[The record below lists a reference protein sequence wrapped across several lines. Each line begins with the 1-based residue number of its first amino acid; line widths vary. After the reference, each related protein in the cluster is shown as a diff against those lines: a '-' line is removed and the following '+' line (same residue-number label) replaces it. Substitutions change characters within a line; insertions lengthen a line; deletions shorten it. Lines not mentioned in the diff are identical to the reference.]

1 MIPPPCTLDQHHPS
15 QFFAKSSGKAEC
27 SITCKTERQSRLL
40 SLSRWLALFVCLLAF
55 SPAGAKPV
63 GKYKNFKV
71 SSYIRAQDLARME
84 DDKFLKATWETV
96 SSQVDLDKIY
106 LETHRDAYTVPEKI
120 LLKVKKFFL
129 SKGLEVGGGI
139 TYTRSEPTDFE
150 TYSYAR
156 DEERQQV
163 KEIAE
168 YTAKHFD
175 DFILDDFFFID
186 LKNDDEIAAKERSG
200 KSWTE
205 YRLRLMADAGREL
218 VVEPAKRV
226 NPKVK
231 VIIKYP
237 NWYDHFHGLGFN
249 LEEEP
254 IYFDGLWTGTET
266 RDPGSAQ
273 HLQNYLSY
281 NVVRYFDNIAHGK
294 NGGGWV
300 DAGGIHMSMD
310 RYAEQLHLTMLS
322 KTPEIILWNY
332 MQLNDVKI
340 SPQMR
345 APWQDAGG
353 NSFRY
358 DEMVAP
364 FKQGNNTVTPTT
376 MARFASVTL
385 RQTDELIGKLG
396 NPIGLASYKPYH
408 SSGEDFLQNYLGM
421 IGLPMDMYPKWKEGQ
436 QQILLTQ
443 QAAKD
448 PQIVGKIKKQLKQG
462 GDVIITTGLLKAI
475 KEQLGDVCELYCGDL
490 KAIVNDFGWAGKSER
505 EFIIPQVKYFTND
518 AWEVVSAGRPLN
530 GGVSG
535 YPILLRDT
543 YSKGTLFVLTIPD
556 DFGNLYDYPAGVLN
570 VIRRSMSKD
579 VGAYIEGPSKVALF
593 PYDNKT
599 LVVENFNDE
608 AVTLRVVIN
617 AKVTALRNLLTGEQL
632 KPAEQPKM
640 PAMFGRNR
648 FFGYAENATVF
659 DLKLAAHSYVG
670 LGYGN

>member
-1 MIPPPCTLDQHHPS
+1 M
-15 QFFAKSSGKAEC
+15 K
-27 SITCKTERQSRLL
+27 RSRLF
-40 SLSRWLALFVCLLAF
+40 RIILLVTAV
-55 SPAGAKPV
+55 SAVLPAMCK
-63 GKYKNFKV
+63 GKYQNFKV
-71 SSYIRAQDLARME
+71 SSYIRAQDVARMA
-84 DDKFLKATWETV
+84 DDKFLNQTWETV

-106 LETHRDAYTVPEKI
+106 LETHRDAFTVDEKTMT
-120 LLKVKKFFL
+120 KVKKFFL

-156 DEERQQV
+156 PVERQQV
-163 KEIAE
+163 REVAE
-168 YTAKHFD
+168 YTAKLFD

-218 VVEPAKRV
+218 VMEPAKKV

-254 IYFDGLWTGTET
+254 LYFDGLWTGTET
-266 RDPGSAQ
+266 RDPASAQ

-281 NVVRYFDNIAHGK
+281 NIVRYFDNIAPGK

-300 DAGGIHMSMD
+300 DAGGINMSMD

-340 SPQMR
+340 QPEQMR
-345 APWQDAGG
+345 AKWQDAGG

-364 FKQGNNTVTPTT
+364 FKKGGKTITPTT

-385 RQTDELIGKLG
+385 QQTDILVGKLG
-396 NPIGLASYKPYH
+396 KPIGLASYKPYH

-421 IGLPMDMYPKWKEGQ
+421 IGLPMDMYPQ
-436 QQILLTQ
+436 FLTDRQQILLTE

-448 PQIVGKIKKQLKQG
+448 PQIVEKIKAQLKKG

-475 KEQLGDVCELYCGDL
+475 REKIADVCELYCGDL
-490 KAIVNDFGWAGKSER
+490 KAIVNDFGYLGKSER

-518 AWEVVSAGRPLN
+518 AWEVVSAGRPLT

-543 YSKGTLFVLTIPD
+543 YSKGMLFVLTIPD
-556 DFGNLYDYPAGVLN
+556 DFGNLYDYPAAALN
-570 VIRRSMSKD
+570 VIRRAMSKD
-579 VGAYIEGPSKVALF
+579 VGAYIEGPAKVALF

-608 AVTLRVVIN
+608 AVSVNVVVN
-617 AKVTALRNLLTGEQL
+617 EKVGNLQNLLTGESY
-632 KPAEQPKM
+632 QPKEQQ
-640 PAMFGRNR
+640 PATMRWRNR
-648 FFGYAENATVF
+648 FFGYPDGATVF
-659 DLKLAAHSYVG
+659 EIQLPAHSYIG
-670 LGYGN
+670 LGY

>member
-1 MIPPPCTLDQHHPS
+1 MKNLRLILLVTVAFLIITAQ
-15 QFFAKSSGKAEC
+15 AGK
-27 SITCKTERQSRLL
+27 
-40 SLSRWLALFVCLLAF
+40 F
-55 SPAGAKPV
+55 
-63 GKYKNFKV
+63 KNFKV
-71 SSYIRAQDLARME
+71 STYIRAQDVARME
-84 DDKFLKATWETV
+84 DDKFLKSTWETV

-106 LETHRDAYTVPEKI
+106 IETHRDAFTVPEKT
-120 LLKVKKFFL
+120 LKKVKKFFQ

-156 DEERQQV
+156 SIERQQV
-163 KEIAE
+163 REVAE
-168 YTAKHFD
+168 FTAKHFD

-186 LKNDDEIAAKERSG
+186 LKNDEEIAAKG
-200 KSWTE
+200 NKSWTD

-254 IYFDGLWTGTET
+254 LYFDGLWTGTET
-266 RDPGSAQ
+266 RDPASAQ

-281 NVVRYFDNIAHGK
+281 NIVRYFDNIAPGK

-300 DAGGIHMSMD
+300 DAGGINMSMD

-340 SPQMR
+340 TPQMR
-345 APWQDAGG
+345 APWQDAGD

-364 FKQGNNTVTPTT
+364 FTKDGKTVTPST
-376 MARFASVTL
+376 MASFANVTL
-385 RQTDELIGKLG
+385 HQTDRLVGQLG
-396 NPIGLASYKPYH
+396 HPVGLVSYKPYH

-421 IGLPMDMYPKWKEGQ
+421 IGLPMDMHPQWKDDR
-436 QQILLTQ
+436 QQILLTE
-443 QAAKD
+443 QAANDKG
-448 PQIVGKIKKQLKQG
+448 IVEKIKGQLRKG

-475 KEQLGDVCELYCGDL
+475 KEQLADVCELYCGDL
-490 KAIVNDFGWAGKSER
+490 KAIVNDFGFAGKSKR

-543 YSKGTLFVLTIPD
+543 YSKGMLFVLTIPD
-556 DFGNLYDYPAGVLN
+556 DFGNLYDYPEGALN
-570 VIRRSMSKD
+570 IIRRAMSKD
-579 VGAYIEGPSKVALF
+579 AGAYIEGPSKVALF

-599 LVVENFNDE
+599 LVVENFNDQ
-608 AVTLRVVIN
+608 AVSLRVIVN
-617 AKVTALRNLLTGEQL
+617 SKVNSLRNLLTGEQL
-632 KPAEQPKM
+632 KPTTLTAPQGI
-640 PAMFGRNR
+640 FRRNR
-648 FFGYAENATVF
+648 FYGYAEGVTVF
-659 DLKLAAHSYVG
+659 DIQLAAHSYVG
-670 LGYGN
+670 LGY

>member
-1 MIPPPCTLDQHHPS
+1 MI
-15 QFFAKSSGKAEC
+15 K
-27 SITCKTERQSRLL
+27 RLL
-40 SLSRWLALFVCLLAF
+40 ICAVVAATTALTVQA
-55 SPAGAKPV
+55 
-63 GKYKNFKV
+63 GKYQNFKV
-71 SSYIRAQDLARME
+71 SSYIRAQDVARMT
-84 DDKFLKATWETV
+84 DDKFLNDTWQTV

-106 LETHRDAYTVPEKI
+106 LETHRDAFTVDEKTM
-120 LLKVKKFFL
+120 LKVKKFFL

-156 DEERQQV
+156 ENERQLV
-163 KEIAE
+163 KEVAE
-168 YTAKHFD
+168 YTAKLFD

-186 LKNDDEIAAKERSG
+186 LKNDDEIAAKEKSG
-200 KSWTE
+200 KSWTD

-218 VVEPAKRV
+218 VVNPAKKV

-237 NWYDHFHGLGFN
+237 NWYDHFQGLGFN

-254 IYFDGLWTGTET
+254 LYFDGLWTGTET

-281 NVVRYFDNIAHGK
+281 NIVRYFDNIAPGK

-332 MQLNDVKI
+332 MQLYEVKI
-340 SPQMR
+340 MPQMR
-345 APWQDAGG
+345 AKWQEPGV
-353 NSFRY
+353 SFNY
-358 DEMVAP
+358 DEMTAP
-364 FKQGNNTVTPTT
+364 FTKGGKTVTPST
-376 MARFASVTL
+376 MARFADVTL
-385 RQTDELIGKLG
+385 HQTDKLISQLG
-396 NPIGLASYKPYH
+396 RPIGLASYKPYH
-408 SSGEDFLQNYLGM
+408 STGEEFLQNYLGM
-421 IGLPMDMYPKWKEGQ
+421 IGLPMDMYPQWQER

-448 PQIVGKIKKQLKQG
+448 PQIVARIKTQLKKG

-475 KEQLGDVCELYCGDL
+475 KDQLADVCELECGDL
-490 KAIVNDFGWAGKSER
+490 KAIVNDFGWFGKSGR

-543 YSKGTLFVLTIPD
+543 YSKGMLFVLTIPD
-556 DFGNLYDYPAGVLN
+556 DFGNLYDYPAGALN
-570 VIRRSMSKD
+570 IIRRAMSKD

-608 AVTLRVVIN
+608 TVSLRVVIN
-617 AKVTALRNLLTGEQL
+617 SQVSTLRNLLTGQQL
-632 KPAEQPKM
+632 QPAQIP
-640 PAMFGRNR
+640 PVTGFFRYNR
-648 FFGYAENATVF
+648 FFGYPDGSTVF
-659 DLKLAAHSYVG
+659 DLQLPAHSYIG
-670 LGYGN
+670 LGY

>member
-1 MIPPPCTLDQHHPS
+1 MKMLC
-15 QFFAKSSGKAEC
+15 FA
-27 SITCKTERQSRLL
+27 I
-40 SLSRWLALFVCLLAF
+40 ALIALGT
-55 SPAGAKPV
+55 PAQA

-71 SSYIRAQDLARME
+71 STYIRAQDVARMA
-84 DDKFLKATWETV
+84 DDKFLNETWETV

-106 LETHRDAYTVPEKI
+106 LETHRDAFTVDEKTMK
-120 LLKVKKFFL
+120 KVKKFFL
-129 SKGLEVGGGI
+129 AKGLEVGGGI

-156 DEERQQV
+156 ENERQQV
-163 KEIAE
+163 REVAE
-168 YTAKHFD
+168 YTARLFD

-186 LKNDDEIAAKERSG
+186 LKNDDEIAAKGTR
-200 KSWTE
+200 SWTE

-218 VVEPAKRV
+218 VVNPAKAV

-254 IYFDGLWTGTET
+254 LYLDGLWTGTET

-281 NVVRYFDNIAHGK
+281 NIIRYFDNIAPGR

-300 DAGGIHMSMD
+300 DAGGINKSMD
-310 RYAEQLHLTMLS
+310 RYAEQLHLTMLA

-332 MQLNDVKI
+332 MQLAEVKI
-340 SPQMR
+340 MPEMMR
-345 APWQDAGG
+345 KPWQNAGG

-364 FKQGNNTVTPTT
+364 FQKDGKTITPTT

-385 RQTDELIGKLG
+385 RQTDRLLGSLGKPVGLI
-396 NPIGLASYKPYH
+396 SYKPYH

-421 IGLPMDMYPKWKEGQ
+421 IGLPMDMHPQWVDGRR
-436 QQILLTQ
+436 QILLTE

-448 PQIVGKIKKQLKQG
+448 PDIVEKMKEQLRGG
-462 GDVIITTGLLKAI
+462 GDVVITTGLLKAI
-475 KEQLGDVCELYCGDL
+475 REKLADICELYCGDL

-518 AWEVVSAGRPLN
+518 AWEVVSAGRPLT

-543 YSKGTLFVLTIPD
+543 YSKGMLFVLTIPD
-556 DFGNLYDYPAGVLN
+556 DFGNLYDYPAGALN
-570 VIRRSMSKD
+570 VIRRTLSKD
-579 VGAYIEGPSKVALF
+579 MGAYIEGPAKVAMF
-593 PYDNKT
+593 PYDNRT

-608 AVTLRVVIN
+608 AISVNVV
-617 AKVTALRNLLTGEQL
+617 VGEQVGSLRNLLTGESYSPQPQQ
-632 KPAEQPKM
+632 PAPRW
-640 PAMFGRNR
+640 GYNR
-648 FFGYAENATVF
+648 FFGYPEGATVF
-659 DLKLAAHSYVG
+659 NIQLPAHSYIG
-670 LGYGN
+670 LAY

>member
-1 MIPPPCTLDQHHPS
+1 MAALSVMVSATAVAGHLAS
-15 QFFAKSSGKAEC
+15 QPRFFTVFHGDGHE
-27 SITCKTERQSRLL
+27 L
-40 SLSRWLALFVCLLAF
+40 S
-55 SPAGAKPV
+55 PKK
-63 GKYKNFKV
+63 KYQNFKV
-71 SSYIRAQDLARME
+71 STYIRAQDVARMADE
-84 DDKFLKATWETV
+84 KFLNATWETV

-106 LETHRDAYTVPEKI
+106 LETHRDAFTVDEKTM
-120 LLKVKKFFL
+120 KRVKKFFL
-129 SKGLEVGGGI
+129 GKGLEVGGGI

-156 DEERQQV
+156 ENERQGV
-163 KEIAE
+163 REVAE
-168 YTAKHFD
+168 YTARLFD

-186 LKNDDEIAAKERSG
+186 LKNDDEIAAKGS
-200 KSWTE
+200 KSWTD

-218 VVEPAKRV
+218 VVNPAKAV

-254 IYFDGLWTGTET
+254 QYFDGLWTGTET
-266 RDPGSAQ
+266 RDPASAQ

-281 NVVRYFDNIAHGK
+281 NVVRYFDNIAPGK

-300 DAGGIHMSMD
+300 DAGGINMSMD

-332 MQLNDVKI
+332 MQLAEVRI
-340 SPQMR
+340 RPEMR
-345 APWQDAGG
+345 AKWQDDGG

-358 DEMVAP
+358 DEMVKP
-364 FKQGNNTVTPTT
+364 YTNDGKVITPTT

-385 RQTDELIGKLG
+385 RETDRLIGKLG
-396 NPIGLASYKPYH
+396 NPVGIVSYKPYH

-421 IGLPMDMYPKWKEGQ
+421 IGLPMDMHPQWVDGR
-436 QQILLTQ
+436 QQILLTE

-448 PQIVGKIKKQLKQG
+448 PAIVEKIKTQLRGG

-475 KEQLGDVCELYCGDL
+475 REPLADVCELYCGDL
-490 KAIVNDFGWAGKSER
+490 KAIVSDFGWAGKSFR

-518 AWEVVSAGRPLN
+518 AWEVISAGRPLT

-543 YSKGTLFVLTIPD
+543 YSKGMLFVLTIPD
-556 DFGNLYDYPAGVLN
+556 DFGNLYDYPTAALN
-570 VIRRSMSKD
+570 VIRRAMSRD
-579 VGAYIEGPSKVALF
+579 VGAYIEGPSKVAFF

-599 LVVENFNDE
+599 MVLENFNDE
-608 AVTLRVVIN
+608 AVSLRVVVN
-617 AKVTALRNLLTGEQL
+617 MKVSSLRNLLTGELL
-632 KPAEQPKM
+632 KPAELNIGRGM
-640 PAMFGRNR
+640 SYRNR
-648 FFGYAENATVF
+648 FMGYANGATVF
-659 DLKLAAHSYVG
+659 DVKLPAHSYIG
-670 LGYGN
+670 LGY

>member
-1 MIPPPCTLDQHHPS
+1 MVLMTVTTT
-15 QFFAKSSGKAEC
+15 FAGK
-27 SITCKTERQSRLL
+27 
-40 SLSRWLALFVCLLAF
+40 FN
-55 SPAGAKPV
+55 
-63 GKYKNFKV
+63 NFKV
-71 SSYIRAQDLARME
+71 STYIRAQDVARME
-84 DDKFLKATWETV
+84 DEKFLKSTWETV

-106 LETHRDAYTVPEKI
+106 LETHRDAFTVPEKT
-120 LLKVKKFFL
+120 LVKVKKFFL

-139 TYTRSEPTDFE
+139 TFTRSEPTDFE
-150 TYSYAR
+150 TYSYAKE
-156 DEERQQV
+156 DERQQV
-163 KEIAE
+163 RRISEF
-168 YTAKHFD
+168 TAKFFG

-186 LKNDDEIAAKERSG
+186 LKNDDEIAAKGS

-218 VVEPAKRV
+218 VVNPAKAV

-254 IYFDGLWTGTET
+254 TYFDGLWTGTET
-266 RDPGSAQ
+266 RDPASAQ

-281 NVVRYFDNIAHGK
+281 NIVRYFDNIAPK
-294 NGGGWV
+294 RNFGGWV
-300 DAGGIHMSMD
+300 DAGGINMSMD

-332 MQLNDVKI
+332 MQLAEVKI
-340 SPQMR
+340 TPAQK
-345 APWQDAGG
+345 APWQVIGG

-364 FKQGNNTVTPTT
+364 FTKDGKTVTPTT
-376 MARFASVTL
+376 MARYANVTL
-385 RQTDELIGKLG
+385 HQTDQLMGKLG
-396 NPIGLASYKPYH
+396 NPIGLVSYKPYH

-421 IGLPMDMYPKWKEGQ
+421 IGLPMDMHPQWLDDR
-436 QQILLTQ
+436 QQILLTE

-448 PQIVGKIKKQLKQG
+448 PQIVEKIKRQLRKG

-475 KEQLGDVCELYCGDL
+475 KDKLADVVELYCGDL
-490 KAIVNDFGWAGKSER
+490 KAIVNDFGMAGKSER

-518 AWEVVSAGRPLN
+518 AWEVVSAGRPLT

-543 YSKGTLFVLTIPD
+543 YSKGILFVLTIPD
-556 DFGNLYDYPAGVLN
+556 DFGNLYDFPAPALN
-570 VIRRSMSKD
+570 IIRGAMSKD

-599 LVVENFNDE
+599 MVVENFNDQ
-608 AVTLRVVIN
+608 AVNLRVVVN
-617 AKVTALRNLLTGEQL
+617 SKVKSLRNLLTGEQL
-632 KPAEQPKM
+632 QPVQVNYT
-640 PAMFGRNR
+640 RWR
-648 FFGYAENATVF
+648 FVGYKDHQTVF
-659 DLKLAAHSYVG
+659 DVQLPAHSYVG
-670 LGYGN
+670 LGY

>member
-1 MIPPPCTLDQHHPS
+1 MYYHFNI
-15 QFFAKSSGKAEC
+15 
-27 SITCKTERQSRLL
+27 QSVIR
-40 SLSRWLALFVCLLAF
+40 ATLLAVA
-55 SPAGAKPV
+55 SVSALTIQAGKFQ
-63 GKYKNFKV
+63 NFKV
-71 SSYIRAQDLARME
+71 STYIRAQDVARMA
-84 DDKFLKATWETV
+84 DDKFLNDTWQTV
-96 SSQVDLDKIY
+96 STQVDLDKIY
-106 LETHRDAYTVPEKI
+106 LETHRDAFTVDEKTM
-120 LLKVKKFFL
+120 LKVKKFFL

-156 DEERQQV
+156 ENERQIV
-163 KEIAE
+163 KEVAE
-168 YTAKHFD
+168 YTAKLFD

-186 LKNDDEIAAKERSG
+186 LKNDDEIAAKG
-200 KSWTE
+200 NKSWTE

-218 VVEPAKRV
+218 IVNPAKKV

-231 VIIKYP
+231 VIVKYP

-254 IYFDGLWTGTET
+254 QYFDGIWTGTET

-281 NVVRYFDNIAHGK
+281 NVVRYFDNIAPGK

-310 RYAEQLHLTMLS
+310 RYTEQLHLTMLS

-332 MQLNDVKI
+332 MQLYEVKI
-340 SPQMR
+340 TPQMR
-345 APWQDAGG
+345 AKWQETGV
-353 NSFRY
+353 SFNY

-364 FKQGNNTVTPTT
+364 FTKDGKTITPTT
-376 MARFASVTL
+376 MARFANVTL
-385 RQTDELIGKLG
+385 HQTDKLTGQLGK
-396 NPIGLASYKPYH
+396 PIGLASYKPYH

-421 IGLPMDMYPKWKEGQ
+421 IGLPMDMYPQFLNDK

-448 PQIVGKIKKQLKQG
+448 PQIVEKIKMQLKRG
-462 GDVIITTGLLKAI
+462 GDVIITTGLLKTI
-475 KEQLGDVCELYCGDL
+475 REQLADVCELYCGDL
-490 KAIVNDFGWAGKSER
+490 KAIVNDFGWNGKSER

-543 YSKGTLFVLTIPD
+543 YSKGMLFVLTIPD
-556 DFGNLYDYPAGVLN
+556 DFGNLYDYPAGALN
-570 VIRRSMSKD
+570 IIRRVMSKD
-579 VGAYIEGPSKVALF
+579 AGAYIEGPSKMAFF

-599 LVVENFNDE
+599 MVVENFNDE
-608 AVTLRVVIN
+608 TVSLRVVVD
-617 AKVTALRNLLTGEQL
+617 AKVSTLRNLLTGELL
-632 KPAEQPKM
+632 KPSTITQPQS
-640 PAMFGRNR
+640 MFFRSR
-648 FFGYAENATVF
+648 FTGYPEGATVF
-659 DLKLAAHSYVG
+659 DVKLPAHSYIG
-670 LGYGN
+670 LGY

>member
-1 MIPPPCTLDQHHPS
+1 MLNKFVKILCFATIVVASSIPA
-15 QFFAKSSGKAEC
+15 FA
-27 SITCKTERQSRLL
+27 
-40 SLSRWLALFVCLLAF
+40 
-55 SPAGAKPV
+55 
-63 GKYKNFKV
+63 GKYQNFKV
-71 SSYIRAQDLARME
+71 SSYIRAQDVARMA
-84 DDKFLKATWETV
+84 DDKFLNATWETV

-106 LETHRDAYTVPEKI
+106 LETHRDAFTVDEKTM
-120 LLKVKKFFL
+120 LKVKKFFL

-156 DEERQQV
+156 ENERQQV
-163 KEIAE
+163 REVAE
-168 YTAKHFD
+168 YTAKLFD

-186 LKNDDEIAAKERSG
+186 LKNDDEIAAKG
-200 KSWTE
+200 TKSWTE

-218 VVEPAKRV
+218 VVNPAKAV

-254 IYFDGLWTGTET
+254 LYFDGLWTGTET

-281 NVVRYFDNIAHGK
+281 NIIRYFDNIAPGR

-300 DAGGIHMSMD
+300 DAGGINMSMD
-310 RYAEQLHLTMLS
+310 RYAEQLHLTMLA

-332 MQLNDVKI
+332 MQLADVKI
-340 SPQMR
+340 MPQMMR
-345 APWQDAGG
+345 RPWQDVGG

-364 FKQGNNTVTPTT
+364 FQKDGKTITPTT

-385 RQTDELIGKLG
+385 RQTDELMGKLG
-396 NPIGLASYKPYH
+396 QPVGLISYKPYH

-421 IGLPMDMYPKWKEGQ
+421 IGLPMDMYPKWVDGRK
-436 QQILLTQ
+436 QILLTE
-443 QAAKD
+443 QAASD
-448 PQIVGKIKKQLKQG
+448 PQIVEKMKEQLRKG

-475 KEQLGDVCELYCGDL
+475 RDKVADICELYCGDL
-490 KAIVNDFGWAGKSER
+490 KAIVNDFGMAGKSER

-518 AWEVVSAGRPLN
+518 AWEVVSAGRPLT

-543 YSKGTLFVLTIPD
+543 YSKGMLFVLTIPD
-556 DFGNLYDYPAGVLN
+556 DFGNLYDYPAGALN
-570 VIRRSMSKD
+570 VIRRAMSKD
-579 VGAYIEGPSKVALF
+579 VGAYIEGPAKVALF
-593 PYDNKT
+593 PYDNRT

-608 AVTLRVVIN
+608 AVSINVVVN
-617 AKVTALRNLLTGEQL
+617 EKVGSLRNLLTGESY
-632 KPAEQPKM
+632 QPKEQQ
-640 PAMFGRNR
+640 PVPRWGYNR
-648 FFGYAENATVF
+648 FFGYAQDASVF
-659 DLKLAAHSYVG
+659 SIQLPAHSYIG
-670 LGYGN
+670 LGY

>member
-1 MIPPPCTLDQHHPS
+1 M
-15 QFFAKSSGKAEC
+15 KS
-27 SITCKTERQSRLL
+27 T
-40 SLSRWLALFVCLLAF
+40 LLAVALLLI
-55 SPAGAKPV
+55 PAAMHA
-63 GKYKNFKV
+63 GKFQHFKV
-71 SSYIRAQDLARME
+71 STYIRAQDVARMD
-84 DDKFLKATWETV
+84 DDKFLKSTWETV
-96 SSQVDLDKIY
+96 STQVDLDKIY
-106 LETHRDAYTVPEKI
+106 LETHRDAFTVPEKT

-139 TYTRSEPTDFE
+139 TFTRSEPTDFE

-156 DEERQQV
+156 ADERQQV
-163 KEIAE
+163 KQISEF
-168 YTAKHFD
+168 TARHFD

-186 LKNDDEIAAKERSG
+186 LKNDDEIRAKGS
-200 KSWTE
+200 KSWTD

-218 VVEPAKRV
+218 VVNPAKAV

-254 IYFDGLWTGTET
+254 LYFDGLWTGTET
-266 RDPGSAQ
+266 RDPGPAQ

-281 NVVRYFDNIAHGK
+281 NIVRYFDNIAPGR

-322 KTPEIILWNY
+322 RTPEIILWNY
-332 MQLNDVKI
+332 MQLAEVKI
-340 SPQMR
+340 TPQMR

-364 FKQGNNTVTPTT
+364 FTKDGKTVTPTT
-376 MARFASVTL
+376 MARFANVTL
-385 RQTDELIGKLG
+385 HQTDQLVGQLG
-396 NPIGLASYKPYH
+396 NPVGLVSYKPYH

-421 IGLPMDMYPKWKEGQ
+421 IGLPMDMHPQWKDDR
-436 QQILLTQ
+436 QQILLTE

-448 PQIVGKIKKQLKQG
+448 KEIVEKIKGQLRKG

-475 KEQLGDVCELYCGDL
+475 KDQLADVCELYCGDL
-490 KAIVNDFGWAGKSER
+490 KAIVNDFGFSGKSER

-543 YSKGTLFVLTIPD
+543 YSKGILFVLTIPD
-556 DFGNLYDYPAGVLN
+556 DFGNLYDYPAGALN
-570 VIRRSMSKD
+570 IIRRAMSKD
-579 VGAYIEGPSKVALF
+579 VGAYIEGPSKVSLF

-599 LVVENFNDE
+599 LVVENFNDQ
-608 AVTLRVVIN
+608 AVSVRVVVN
-617 AKVTALRNLLTGEQL
+617 SKVGSLRNLLTGEQL
-632 KPAEQPKM
+632 KPASLPTPQGF
-640 PAMFGRNR
+640 FGRNR
-648 FFGYAENATVF
+648 FYGYAEGATVF
-659 DLKLAAHSYVG
+659 DVTLPAHSYVG
-670 LGYGN
+670 LGY

>member
-1 MIPPPCTLDQHHPS
+1 MTAIHTL
-15 QFFAKSSGKAEC
+15 A
-27 SITCKTERQSRLL
+27 
-40 SLSRWLALFVCLLAF
+40 
-55 SPAGAKPV
+55 
-63 GKYKNFKV
+63 GKYQNFKV
-71 SSYIRAQDLARME
+71 STYIRAQDVARME
-84 DDKFLKATWETV
+84 DDAFLKSTWETV
-96 SSQVDLDKIY
+96 STQVDLDKIY
-106 LETHRDAYTVPEKI
+106 LETHRDAFTVPEKT
-120 LLKVKKFFL
+120 LLKVKKFFM

-139 TYTRSEPTDFE
+139 TFTRSEPTDFE

-156 DEERQQV
+156 ENERQQV
-163 KEIAE
+163 RQISEF
-168 YTAKHFD
+168 TAKHFD

-186 LKNDDEIAAKERSG
+186 LKNDDEIAAKGS

-218 VVEPAKRV
+218 VVNPAKNV

-254 IYFDGLWTGTET
+254 VYFDGLWTGTET

-281 NVVRYFDNIAHGK
+281 NIVRYFDNIAPGK

-332 MQLNDVKI
+332 MQLVEVKI
-340 SPQMR
+340 TPRMR
-345 APWQDAGG
+345 APWQSAGG
-353 NSFRY
+353 NSFCY

-364 FKQGNNTVTPTT
+364 FTCQGKTITPTT
-376 MARFASVTL
+376 MARFAHVTL
-385 RQTDELIGKLG
+385 HQTDVLMGKLG
-396 NPIGLASYKPYH
+396 NPMGLASYKPYH

-421 IGLPMDMYPKWKEGQ
+421 IGLPMDMYPQWQDGR

-448 PQIVGKIKKQLKQG
+448 QNIVEKIKGQLKGG

-475 KEQLGDVCELYCGDL
+475 KDQLADVCELYCGDL
-490 KAIVNDFGWAGKSER
+490 KAIVSDFGWFGKSER

-518 AWEVVSAGRPLN
+518 AWEVVSAGRPLS

-543 YSKGTLFVLTIPD
+543 YSKGMLFVLTIPD
-556 DFGNLYDYPAGVLN
+556 DFGNLYDYPAGALN
-570 VIRRSMSKD
+570 VIRRNMSKD

-599 LVVENFNDE
+599 MVVENFNDD
-608 AVTLRVVIN
+608 AVSLRIVIN
-617 AKVTALRNLLTGEQL
+617 HKVNGIRNLLTGEEL
-632 KPAEQPKM
+632 KPAQVTQPQG
-640 PAMFGRNR
+640 MFFRSR
-648 FFGYAENATVF
+648 FFGYDDSQTVF
-659 DLKLAAHSYVG
+659 DLQLPAHSYIG
-670 LGYGN
+670 LGY

>member
-1 MIPPPCTLDQHHPS
+1 MNLKPI
-15 QFFAKSSGKAEC
+15 
-27 SITCKTERQSRLL
+27 LL
-40 SLSRWLALFVCLLAF
+40 SAIAAMATISAQ
-55 SPAGAKPV
+55 AGH
-63 GKYKNFKV
+63 YKNFKV
-71 SSYIRAQDLARME
+71 STYIRAQDVARME
-84 DDKFLKATWETV
+84 DEQFLKSTWETV
-96 SSQVDLDKIY
+96 STQVDLDKIY
-106 LETHRDAYTVPEKI
+106 LETHRDAFTVPEKT
-120 LLKVKKFFL
+120 LTKVKKFFL

-156 DEERQQV
+156 KNERQQV
-163 KEIAE
+163 RQVAE
-168 YTAKHFD
+168 FTAKHFD

-218 VVEPAKRV
+218 VVNPAKKV

-281 NVVRYFDNIAHGK
+281 NVVRYFDNIAPGK

-300 DAGGIHMSMD
+300 DAGGINMSMD

-332 MQLNDVKI
+332 MQLAEVTI
-340 SPQMR
+340 TPGMR
-345 APWQDAGG
+345 GRWQSAGG

-358 DEMVAP
+358 DKMVEP
-364 FKQGNNTVTPTT
+364 FTKNGKTITPTT
-376 MARFASVTL
+376 MARFAHVTL
-385 RQTDELIGKLG
+385 HETDKLIGKLG
-396 NPIGLASYKPYH
+396 KPIGLVSYKPYH

-421 IGLPMDMYPKWKEGQ
+421 IGLPMDMYPKWQDGR
-436 QQILLTQ
+436 QQILLTE

-448 PQIVGKIKKQLKQG
+448 PQIVEKIKGQLRKG

-475 KEQLGDVCELYCGDL
+475 REPLADICELYCGDL
-490 KAIVNDFGWAGKSER
+490 KAIVNDFGWYGKSPR
-505 EFIIPQVKYFTND
+505 EFIIPQIKYFTND
-518 AWEVVSAGRPLN
+518 AWEVVSAGRPLT

-543 YSKGTLFVLTIPD
+543 YSKGTLYVLTIPD
-556 DFGNLYDYPAGVLN
+556 DFGNLYDYPAGALN
-570 VIRRSMSKD
+570 VIRRTMSKD

-599 LVVENFNDE
+599 LVVENFNDNP
-608 AVTLRVVIN
+608 VTLRVVVN
-617 AKVTALRNLLTGEQL
+617 AKVNSLRNLLTNEVL
-632 KPAEQPKM
+632 KPAEVTINNH
-640 PAMFGRNR
+640 R
-648 FFGYAENATVF
+648 YAPYKEGQTVF
-659 DLKLAAHSYVG
+659 DVSLAAHSYVG
-670 LGYGN
+670 LGY

>member
-1 MIPPPCTLDQHHPS
+1 M
-15 QFFAKSSGKAEC
+15 KS
-27 SITCKTERQSRLL
+27 T
-40 SLSRWLALFVCLLAF
+40 LLAVALLLI
-55 SPAGAKPV
+55 PAAMHA
-63 GKYKNFKV
+63 GKFQHFKV
-71 SSYIRAQDLARME
+71 STYIRAQDVARMD
-84 DDKFLKATWETV
+84 DDKFLKSTWETV
-96 SSQVDLDKIY
+96 STQVDLDKIY
-106 LETHRDAYTVPEKI
+106 LETHRDAFIVPEKI
-120 LLKVKKFFL
+120 LNKVKKFFL

-139 TYTRSEPTDFE
+139 TFTRSEPTDFE

-156 DEERQQV
+156 EEERQLV
-163 KEIAE
+163 KKISE
-168 YTAKHFD
+168 YTARFFD
-175 DFILDDFFFID
+175 DIILDDFFFID
-186 LKNDDEIAAKERSG
+186 LKNDDEIRAKGS
-200 KSWTE
+200 KSWTD

-218 VVEPAKRV
+218 VVNPAKAV

-254 IYFDGLWTGTET
+254 LYFDGLWTGTET

-281 NVVRYFDNIAHGK
+281 NIVRYFDNIAPGR

-322 KTPEIILWNY
+322 RTPEIILWNY
-332 MQLNDVKI
+332 MQLAEVKI
-340 SPQMR
+340 TPQMR

-364 FKQGNNTVTPTT
+364 FTKDGKTVTPTT
-376 MARFASVTL
+376 MARFANVTL
-385 RQTDELIGKLG
+385 HQTDQLVGQLG
-396 NPIGLASYKPYH
+396 NPVGLVSYKPYH

-421 IGLPMDMYPKWKEGQ
+421 IGLPMDMHPQWKDDR
-436 QQILLTQ
+436 QQILLTE

-448 PQIVGKIKKQLKQG
+448 KEIVEKIKGQLRKG

-475 KEQLGDVCELYCGDL
+475 KDQLADVCELYCGDL
-490 KAIVNDFGWAGKSER
+490 KAIVNDFGFSGKSER

-543 YSKGTLFVLTIPD
+543 YSKGILFVLTIPD
-556 DFGNLYDYPAGVLN
+556 DFGNLYDYPAGALN
-570 VIRRSMSKD
+570 IIRRQQGGQPAQLAHGRTAQACLPPCPAR
-579 VGAYIEGPSKVALF
+579 V
-593 PYDNKT
+593 
-599 LVVENFNDE
+599 
-608 AVTLRVVIN
+608 LRPQPL
-617 AKVTALRNLLTGEQL
+617 LRLCRGRYGVRRH
-632 KPAEQPKM
+632 PA
-640 PAMFGRNR
+640 G
-648 FFGYAENATVF
+648 T
-659 DLKLAAHSYVG
+659 
-670 LGYGN
+670 

>member
-1 MIPPPCTLDQHHPS
+1 MKNLRLILLVTVAFLTITAQ
-15 QFFAKSSGKAEC
+15 AGK
-27 SITCKTERQSRLL
+27 
-40 SLSRWLALFVCLLAF
+40 F
-55 SPAGAKPV
+55 
-63 GKYKNFKV
+63 KNFKV
-71 SSYIRAQDLARME
+71 STYIRAQDVARME
-84 DDKFLKATWETV
+84 DDKFLKSTWETV

-106 LETHRDAYTVPEKI
+106 IETHRDAFTVPEKT
-120 LLKVKKFFL
+120 LLKVKKFFQT
-129 SKGLEVGGGI
+129 KGLEVGGGI

-156 DEERQQV
+156 PVERQQV
-163 KEIAE
+163 REVAE
-168 YTAKHFD
+168 FTAKHFD

-186 LKNDDEIAAKERSG
+186 LKNDDEIAAKGS
-200 KSWTE
+200 KSWTD

-218 VVEPAKRV
+218 VVEPAKKV

-254 IYFDGLWTGTET
+254 LYFDGLWTGTET
-266 RDPGSAQ
+266 RDPASAQ

-281 NVVRYFDNIAHGK
+281 NIVRYFDNIAPGK

-300 DAGGIHMSMD
+300 DAGGINMSMD

-332 MQLNDVKI
+332 MQLNDVMI
-340 SPQMR
+340 TPQMR
-345 APWQDAGG
+345 ASWQDAGD

-364 FKQGNNTVTPTT
+364 FTKDGKTVTPST
-376 MARFASVTL
+376 MARFANVTL
-385 RQTDELIGKLG
+385 HQTDRLVGQLG
-396 NPIGLASYKPYH
+396 HPVGLVSYKPYH

-421 IGLPMDMYPKWKEGQ
+421 IGLPMDMHPQWKDDR
-436 QQILLTQ
+436 QQILLTE
-443 QAAKD
+443 QAANDKG
-448 PQIVGKIKKQLKQG
+448 IVEKIKGQLRKG

-475 KEQLGDVCELYCGDL
+475 KEQLADVCELYCGDL
-490 KAIVNDFGWAGKSER
+490 KAIVNDFGFAGKSKR

-543 YSKGTLFVLTIPD
+543 YSKGMLFVLTIPD
-556 DFGNLYDYPAGVLN
+556 DFGNLYDYPEGALN
-570 VIRRSMSKD
+570 IIRRAMSKD
-579 VGAYIEGPSKVALF
+579 AGAYIEGPSKVALF

-599 LVVENFNDE
+599 LVVENFNDQ
-608 AVTLRVVIN
+608 AVSLRVIVN
-617 AKVTALRNLLTGEQL
+617 SKVNSLRNLLTGEQL
-632 KPAEQPKM
+632 KPTTLTAPQGI
-640 PAMFGRNR
+640 FRRNR
-648 FFGYAENATVF
+648 FYGYAEGVTVF
-659 DLKLAAHSYVG
+659 DIQLAAHSYVG
-670 LGYGN
+670 LGY

>member
-1 MIPPPCTLDQHHPS
+1 MYYHFNI
-15 QFFAKSSGKAEC
+15 
-27 SITCKTERQSRLL
+27 QSVIR
-40 SLSRWLALFVCLLAF
+40 ATLLAVA
-55 SPAGAKPV
+55 SVSALTIQAGKFQ
-63 GKYKNFKV
+63 NFKV
-71 SSYIRAQDLARME
+71 STYIRAQDVARMA
-84 DDKFLKATWETV
+84 DDKFLNDTWQTV
-96 SSQVDLDKIY
+96 STQVDLDKIY
-106 LETHRDAYTVPEKI
+106 LETHRDAFTVDEKTM
-120 LLKVKKFFL
+120 LKVKKFFL

-156 DEERQQV
+156 ENERQIV
-163 KEIAE
+163 KEVAE
-168 YTAKHFD
+168 YTAKLFD

-186 LKNDDEIAAKERSG
+186 LKNDDEIAAKG
-200 KSWTE
+200 NKSWTE

-218 VVEPAKRV
+218 IVNPAKKV

-231 VIIKYP
+231 VIVKYP

-254 IYFDGLWTGTET
+254 QYFDGIWTGTET

-281 NVVRYFDNIAHGK
+281 NVVRYFDNIAPGK

-332 MQLNDVKI
+332 MQLYEVKI
-340 SPQMR
+340 TPQMR
-345 APWQDAGG
+345 AKWQETGV
-353 NSFRY
+353 SFNY

-364 FKQGNNTVTPTT
+364 FTKDGKTITPTT
-376 MARFASVTL
+376 MARFANVTL
-385 RQTDELIGKLG
+385 HQTDKLTGQLGK
-396 NPIGLASYKPYH
+396 PIGLASYKPYH

-421 IGLPMDMYPKWKEGQ
+421 IGLPMDMYPQFLNDK

-448 PQIVGKIKKQLKQG
+448 PQIVEKIKMQLKRG
-462 GDVIITTGLLKAI
+462 GDVIITTGLLKTI
-475 KEQLGDVCELYCGDL
+475 REQLADVCELYCGDL
-490 KAIVNDFGWAGKSER
+490 KAIVNDFGWNGKSER
-505 EFIIPQVKYFTND
+505 EFISPQVKYFTND

-543 YSKGTLFVLTIPD
+543 YSKGMLFVLTIPD
-556 DFGNLYDYPAGVLN
+556 DFGNLYDYPAGALN
-570 VIRRSMSKD
+570 IIRRVMSKD
-579 VGAYIEGPSKVALF
+579 AGAYIEGPSKVAFF

-599 LVVENFNDE
+599 MVVENFNDE
-608 AVTLRVVIN
+608 TVSLRVVVD
-617 AKVTALRNLLTGEQL
+617 AKVSTLRNLLTGELL
-632 KPAEQPKM
+632 KPSTITQPQS
-640 PAMFGRNR
+640 MFFRSR
-648 FFGYAENATVF
+648 FTGYPEGATVF
-659 DLKLAAHSYVG
+659 DVKLPAHSYIG
-670 LGYGN
+670 LGY

>member
-1 MIPPPCTLDQHHPS
+1 MMLAAVAVLAVLP
-15 QFFAKSSGKAEC
+15 AAGK
-27 SITCKTERQSRLL
+27 
-40 SLSRWLALFVCLLAF
+40 
-55 SPAGAKPV
+55 
-63 GKYKNFKV
+63 GKYQNFKV
-71 SSYIRAQDLARME
+71 STYIRAQDVARMA
-84 DDKFLKATWETV
+84 DDKFLNQTWETV

-106 LETHRDAYTVPEKI
+106 LETHRDAFTVDEKTMT
-120 LLKVKKFFL
+120 KVKKFFL

-156 DEERQQV
+156 PVERQQV
-163 KEIAE
+163 REVAE
-168 YTAKHFD
+168 YTAKLFD

-186 LKNDDEIAAKERSG
+186 LKNDDEIAAKEKSG

-218 VVEPAKRV
+218 VLEPAKKV

-254 IYFDGLWTGTET
+254 QYFDGIWTGTET

-281 NVVRYFDNIAHGK
+281 NVVRYFDNIAPGK

-322 KTPEIILWNY
+322 KTPEIMLWNY

-340 SPQMR
+340 TPQMR
-345 APWQDAGG
+345 AKWQDAGD

-364 FKQGNNTVTPTT
+364 YQKAGKTMTPTT

-385 RQTDELIGKLG
+385 QQTDKLMGQLG
-396 NPIGLASYKPYH
+396 NPVGLVSYKPYH

-421 IGLPMDMYPKWKEGQ
+421 IGLPMDMHPQ
-436 QQILLTQ
+436 FLNDRQQILLTE

-448 PQIVGKIKKQLKQG
+448 PQIVDKIKAQLKKG

-475 KEQLGDVCELYCGDL
+475 REKIADVCELYCGDL
-490 KAIVNDFGWAGKSER
+490 KAIVNDFGWFGKSER

-518 AWEVVSAGRPLN
+518 AWEMVSAGRPLS

-543 YSKGTLFVLTIPD
+543 YSKGMLFVLTIPD
-556 DFGNLYDYPAGVLN
+556 DFGNLYDFPAGALN
-570 VIRRSMSKD
+570 VIRRAMSKD

-608 AVTLRVVIN
+608 AVSLRVVIN
-617 AKVTALRNLLTGEQL
+617 TKVGALRNLLTGEEL
-632 KPAEQPKM
+632 KPAEKTSGQVFP
-640 PAMFGRNR
+640 FRNR
-648 FFGYAENATVF
+648 FFGYAEGATVF

-670 LGYGN
+670 LGY

>member
-1 MIPPPCTLDQHHPS
+1 MKKVIKNMMMAAVT
-15 QFFAKSSGKAEC
+15 AM
-27 SITCKTERQSRLL
+27 T
-40 SLSRWLALFVCLLAF
+40 AL
-55 SPAGAKPV
+55 PAQA
-63 GKYKNFKV
+63 GKYQNFKV
-71 SSYIRAQDLARME
+71 STYIRAQDVARMA
-84 DDKFLKATWETV
+84 DDKFLNQTWETV

-106 LETHRDAYTVPEKI
+106 LETHRDAFTVDEKTMT
-120 LLKVKKFFL
+120 KVKQFFR

-156 DEERQQV
+156 PVERQQV
-163 KEIAE
+163 RQVAE
-168 YTAKHFD
+168 YTAKLFD

-186 LKNDDEIAAKERSG
+186 LKNDDEIAAKG
-200 KSWTE
+200 TKSWTE

-218 VVEPAKRV
+218 VLEPAKKV

-254 IYFDGLWTGTET
+254 QYFDGIWTGTET
-266 RDPGSAQ
+266 RDPASAQ

-281 NVVRYFDNIAHGK
+281 NVVRYFDNIAPGK

-310 RYAEQLHLTMLS
+310 RYAEQLHLTLLS

-340 SPQMR
+340 TPQMR
-345 APWQDAGG
+345 AKWQDAGG

-364 FKQGNNTVTPTT
+364 YQKDGKTVNPTT

-385 RQTDELIGKLG
+385 QQTDKLVGQLG
-396 NPIGLASYKPYH
+396 NPVGLVSYKPYH

-421 IGLPMDMYPKWKEGQ
+421 IGLPMDMHPTFLNDR
-436 QQILLTQ
+436 QQILLTE

-448 PQIVGKIKKQLKQG
+448 PQIVDKIKTQLKKG
-462 GDVIITTGLLKAI
+462 GDVIVTTGLLKVI
-475 KEQLGDVCELYCGDL
+475 REQLADVCELYCGDL
-490 KAIVNDFGWAGKSER
+490 KAIVSDFGFAGKSAR

-518 AWEVVSAGRPLN
+518 AWEVVSAGRPLT

-543 YSKGTLFVLTIPD
+543 YSKGMLFVLTIPD
-556 DFGNLYDYPAGVLN
+556 DFGNLYDYPAGALN
-570 VIRRSMSKD
+570 VIRRAMSKD
-579 VGAYIEGPSKVALF
+579 VGAYIEGPAKVAFF
-593 PYDNKT
+593 PYDNQT
-599 LVVENFNDE
+599 MVVENFNDE
-608 AVTLRVVIN
+608 SVSLRVVVNSKISN
-617 AKVTALRNLLTGEQL
+617 LRNLLTGELLQPADL
-632 KPAEQPKM
+632 PKPAPLW
-640 PAMFGRNR
+640 GRNR
-648 FFGYAENATVF
+648 FFGYPDGATVF
-659 DLKLAAHSYVG
+659 DISLPAHSYIG
-670 LGYGN
+670 LDYGTLIR

>member
-1 MIPPPCTLDQHHPS
+1 M
-15 QFFAKSSGKAEC
+15 KS
-27 SITCKTERQSRLL
+27 T
-40 SLSRWLALFVCLLAF
+40 LLAVALLLI
-55 SPAGAKPV
+55 PAAMHA
-63 GKYKNFKV
+63 GKFQHFKV
-71 SSYIRAQDLARME
+71 STYIRAQDVARM
-84 DDKFLKATWETV
+84 DDEKFLKSTWETV
-96 SSQVDLDKIY
+96 STQVDLDKIY
-106 LETHRDAYTVPEKI
+106 LETHRDAFIVPEKI
-120 LLKVKKFFL
+120 LNKVKKFFL

-139 TYTRSEPTDFE
+139 TFTRSEPTDFE

-156 DEERQQV
+156 EEERQLV
-163 KEIAE
+163 KKISE
-168 YTAKHFD
+168 YTARFFD
-175 DFILDDFFFID
+175 DIILDDFFFID
-186 LKNDDEIAAKERSG
+186 LKNDDEIRAKGS
-200 KSWTE
+200 KSWTD

-218 VVEPAKRV
+218 VVNPAKAV

-254 IYFDGLWTGTET
+254 LYFDGLWTGTET

-281 NVVRYFDNIAHGK
+281 NIVRYFDNIAPGR

-322 KTPEIILWNY
+322 RTPEIILWNY
-332 MQLNDVKI
+332 MQLAEVKI
-340 SPQMR
+340 TPQMR

-364 FKQGNNTVTPTT
+364 FTKDGKTVTPTT
-376 MARFASVTL
+376 MARFANVTL
-385 RQTDELIGKLG
+385 HQTDQLVGQLG
-396 NPIGLASYKPYH
+396 NPVGLVSYKPYH

-421 IGLPMDMYPKWKEGQ
+421 IGLPMDMHPQWKDDR
-436 QQILLTQ
+436 QQILLTE

-448 PQIVGKIKKQLKQG
+448 KEIVEKIKGQLRKG

-475 KEQLGDVCELYCGDL
+475 KDQLADVCELYCGDL
-490 KAIVNDFGWAGKSER
+490 KAIVNDFGFSGKSER

-543 YSKGTLFVLTIPD
+543 YSKGILFVLTIPD
-556 DFGNLYDYPAGVLN
+556 DFGNLYDYPAGALN
-570 VIRRSMSKD
+570 IIRRAMSKD
-579 VGAYIEGPSKVALF
+579 VGAYIEGPSKVSLF

-599 LVVENFNDE
+599 LVVENFNDQ
-608 AVTLRVVIN
+608 AVSVRVVVN
-617 AKVTALRNLLTGEQL
+617 SKVGSMRNLLTGEQL
-632 KPAEQPKM
+632 KPASL
-640 PAMFGRNR
+640 PAPQGFFGRNR
-648 FFGYAENATVF
+648 FYGYAEGATVF
-659 DLKLAAHSYVG
+659 DVTLPAHSYVG
-670 LGYGN
+670 LGY

>member
-1 MIPPPCTLDQHHPS
+1 M
-15 QFFAKSSGKAEC
+15 
-27 SITCKTERQSRLL
+27 KTNHRFR
-40 SLSRWLALFVCLLAF
+40 SLLLAAVAILTVL
-55 SPAGAKPV
+55 PANAIKSRT
-63 GKYKNFKV
+63 KYQNFKV
-71 SSYIRAQDLARME
+71 STYIRAQDVARMA
-84 DDKFLKATWETV
+84 DDKFLNETWENV

-106 LETHRDAYTVPEKI
+106 LETHRDAFTVDEKTM
-120 LLKVKKFFL
+120 LKVKKFFL
-129 SKGLEVGGGI
+129 SKGLQVGGGI

-156 DEERQQV
+156 ENERQQV
-163 KEIAE
+163 KEVAE
-168 YTAKHFD
+168 YTAKLFD

-186 LKNDDEIAAKERSG
+186 LKNDDEIAAKGS

-218 VVEPAKRV
+218 VVDPAKKV

-231 VIIKYP
+231 VIVKYP

-254 IYFDGLWTGTET
+254 AYFDGIWTGTET

-281 NVVRYFDNIAHGK
+281 NVVRYFDNIAPGK

-340 SPQMR
+340 TPQQR
-345 APWQDAGG
+345 GKWQEAGV
-353 NSFRY
+353 SFNY

-364 FKQGNNTVTPTT
+364 FIKNGKTITPTT
-376 MARFASVTL
+376 MARYANVTL
-385 RQTDELIGKLG
+385 HQTDKLISELG

-421 IGLPMDMYPKWKEGQ
+421 IGLPMDMHPQFLSDK
-436 QQILLTQ
+436 QQILLTE

-448 PQIVGKIKKQLKQG
+448 PQIVEKIKTQLKKG

-475 KEQLGDVCELYCGDL
+475 REPLADVCELYCGDL
-490 KAIVNDFGWAGKSER
+490 KAIVNDFGWSGKSER

-543 YSKGTLFVLTIPD
+543 YSEGTLFVLTIPD
-556 DFGNLYDYPAGVLN
+556 DFGNLYDYPAGALN
-570 VIRRSMSKD
+570 IIRRAMSKD

-599 LVVENFNDE
+599 MVVENFNDE
-608 AVTLRVVIN
+608 AVNIRVVVE
-617 AKVTALRNLLTGEQL
+617 AQVGALRNLLTGEQL
-632 KPAEQPKM
+632 KPAEKPKAQM
-640 PAMFGRNR
+640 MFFSPR
-648 FFGYAENATVF
+648 FFGYPEGATVF
-659 DLKLAAHSYVG
+659 DVKLPAHSYIG
-670 LGYGN
+670 LGY

>member
-1 MIPPPCTLDQHHPS
+1 MKHFSKIILVAMTIVACLPS
-15 QFFAKSSGKAEC
+15 NAAKKF
-27 SITCKTERQSRLL
+27 Q
-40 SLSRWLALFVCLLAF
+40 
-55 SPAGAKPV
+55 
-63 GKYKNFKV
+63 NFKV
-71 SSYIRAQDLARME
+71 STYIRAQDVARMA
-84 DDKFLKATWETV
+84 DDKFLNQTWETV

-106 LETHRDAYTVPEKI
+106 LETHRDAFTVDEKTMQ
-120 LLKVKKFFL
+120 KVKKFFL

-156 DEERQQV
+156 ENERQIV
-163 KEIAE
+163 KEVAE
-168 YTAKHFD
+168 YTAKLFD

-186 LKNDDEIAAKERSG
+186 LKNDDEIAAKGS

-218 VVEPAKRV
+218 VVEPAKKV

-231 VIIKYP
+231 VIVKYP

-254 IYFDGLWTGTET
+254 QYFDGIWTGTET
-266 RDPGSAQ
+266 RDPASAQ

-281 NVVRYFDNIAHGK
+281 NVVRYFDNIAPGK

-332 MQLNDVKI
+332 MQLHDVKI
-340 SPQMR
+340 TPQMC
-345 APWQDAGG
+345 ATWQLYGG
-353 NSFRY
+353 NSFSY
-358 DEMVAP
+358 KEAVAP
-364 FKQGNNTVTPTT
+364 FTKDGKTITPTT
-376 MARFASVTL
+376 MARIANVTL
-385 RQTDELIGKLG
+385 HQTDKLIGQLG
-396 NPIGLASYKPYH
+396 HPVGLVSYKPYH

-421 IGLPMDMYPKWKEGQ
+421 IGLPMDMHPQ
-436 QQILLTQ
+436 FLNDRQQILLTE

-448 PQIVGKIKKQLKQG
+448 PQIVEKIKQQLKKG

-475 KEQLGDVCELYCGDL
+475 RSELADVCELYCGDL
-490 KAIVNDFGWAGKSER
+490 KAFVNDFGYFGKSDR

-518 AWEVVSAGRPLN
+518 AWEVVSAGRPLT

-543 YSKGTLFVLTIPD
+543 YSKGMLFVLTIPD
-556 DFGNLYDYPAGVLN
+556 DFGNLYDYPAGALN
-570 VIRRSMSKD
+570 VIRRAMSKD

-608 AVTLRVVIN
+608 AVSLRVVIN
-617 AKVTALRNLLTGEQL
+617 NKVNGLRNLLTGEQL
-632 KPAEQPKM
+632 KPAALPKG
-640 PAMFGRNR
+640 PAMPFRNR
-648 FFGYAENATVF
+648 FQGYADGATVF
-659 DLKLAAHSYVG
+659 DLQLPAHSYIG
-670 LGYGN
+670 LGY

>member
-1 MIPPPCTLDQHHPS
+1 MLAAVAVLAVLP
-15 QFFAKSSGKAEC
+15 AAGK
-27 SITCKTERQSRLL
+27 
-40 SLSRWLALFVCLLAF
+40 
-55 SPAGAKPV
+55 
-63 GKYKNFKV
+63 GKYQNFKV
-71 SSYIRAQDLARME
+71 STYIRAQDVARMA
-84 DDKFLKATWETV
+84 DDKFLNQTWETV

-106 LETHRDAYTVPEKI
+106 LETHRDAFTVDEKTMT
-120 LLKVKKFFL
+120 KVKKFFL

-156 DEERQQV
+156 PVERQQV
-163 KEIAE
+163 REVAE
-168 YTAKHFD
+168 YTAKLFD

-186 LKNDDEIAAKERSG
+186 LKNDDEIAAKEKSG

-218 VVEPAKRV
+218 VLEPAKKV

-254 IYFDGLWTGTET
+254 QYFDGIWTGTET

-281 NVVRYFDNIAHGK
+281 NVVRYFDNIAPGK

-340 SPQMR
+340 TPQMR
-345 APWQDAGG
+345 AKWQDAGG

-364 FKQGNNTVTPTT
+364 YQKAGKTMTPTT
-376 MARFASVTL
+376 MARFACVTL
-385 RQTDELIGKLG
+385 QQTDKLVGQLG
-396 NPIGLASYKPYH
+396 NPVGLVSYKPYH

-421 IGLPMDMYPKWKEGQ
+421 IGLPMDMHPQ
-436 QQILLTQ
+436 FLNDRQQILLTE

-448 PQIVGKIKKQLKQG
+448 PQIVDKIKAQLRKG

-475 KEQLGDVCELYCGDL
+475 REKIADVCELYCGDL
-490 KAIVNDFGWAGKSER
+490 KAIVNDFGWFGKSER

-518 AWEVVSAGRPLN
+518 AWEVVSAGRPLS

-543 YSKGTLFVLTIPD
+543 YSKGILFVLTIPD
-556 DFGNLYDYPAGVLN
+556 DFGNLYDFPAGALN
-570 VIRRSMSKD
+570 VIRRAMSKD
-579 VGAYIEGPSKVALF
+579 VGAYIDGPSKVALF

-608 AVTLRVVIN
+608 AVSLRVVIN
-617 AKVTALRNLLTGEQL
+617 TKVSALRNLLTGEEL
-632 KPAEQPKM
+632 KPAEKTSGQVFP
-640 PAMFGRNR
+640 FRNR
-648 FFGYAENATVF
+648 FFGYAEGATVF

-670 LGYGN
+670 LGY

>member
-1 MIPPPCTLDQHHPS
+1 MKNSHLIVS
-15 QFFAKSSGKAEC
+15 
-27 SITCKTERQSRLL
+27 LL
-40 SLSRWLALFVCLLAF
+40 SLALLPSATAALAAAA
-55 SPAGAKPV
+55 PAGN
-63 GKYKNFKV
+63 YKNFKV
-71 SSYIRAQDLARME
+71 SSYIRAQDVARME
-84 DDKFLKATWETV
+84 DEKFLKSTWETV

-106 LETHRDAYTVPEKI
+106 LETHRDAFTVPEKTM
-120 LLKVKKFFL
+120 LKVKKFFL

-156 DEERQQV
+156 PVERQQV
-163 KEIAE
+163 KEVAE
-168 YTAKHFD
+168 YTAKLFD

-186 LKNDDEIAAKERSG
+186 LKNDDEIAAKGS

-218 VVEPAKRV
+218 VVEPAKKV

-249 LEEEP
+249 LEEESL
-254 IYFDGLWTGTET
+254 YFDGIWTGTET
-266 RDPGSAQ
+266 RDPASAQ

-281 NVVRYFDNIAHGK
+281 NIIRYFDNIAPGK

-300 DAGGIHMSMD
+300 DAGGINMSMD
-310 RYAEQLHLTMLS
+310 RYAEQLHLTMLA

-340 SPQMR
+340 SPEMMR
-345 APWQDAGG
+345 REWQDDGG
-353 NSFRY
+353 NNFRY

-364 FKQGNNTVTPTT
+364 FTKNGKTITPTT

-385 RQTDELIGKLG
+385 KQTDQLVGKLG
-396 NPIGLASYKPYH
+396 NPIGIVSYKPYH

-421 IGLPMDMYPKWKEGQ
+421 IGLPMDMQPQ
-436 QQILLTQ
+436 FLNDRQQILLTE

-448 PQIVGKIKKQLKQG
+448 PQIVEKIKQQLRKG
-462 GDVIITTGLLKAI
+462 GDVMITTGLLKAI
-475 KEQLGDVCELYCGDL
+475 RDKLADICELYCGDL
-490 KAIVNDFGWAGKSER
+490 KAIVNDFGWLGKSER

-518 AWEVVSAGRPLN
+518 AWEVVSAGRPLT

-543 YSKGTLFVLTIPD
+543 YSKGMLFVLTIPD
-556 DFGNLYDYPAGVLN
+556 DFGNLYDYPAEALN
-570 VIRRSMSKD
+570 VIRRTMSKD
-579 VGAYIEGPSKVALF
+579 VGAYIEGPAKVALF

-608 AVTLRVVIN
+608 AVTVAVVIN
-617 AKVTALRNLLTGEQL
+617 SKVNSLRNLLTGETF
-632 KPAEQPKM
+632 QPK
-640 PAMFGRNR
+640 AESQRTSNRYARGR
-648 FFGYAENATVF
+648 FFSHDGATVF
-659 DLKLAAHSYVG
+659 ELKLPAHSYIG
-670 LGYGN
+670 LGY

>member
-1 MIPPPCTLDQHHPS
+1 MMLAAVAVLAVLP
-15 QFFAKSSGKAEC
+15 AAGK
-27 SITCKTERQSRLL
+27 
-40 SLSRWLALFVCLLAF
+40 
-55 SPAGAKPV
+55 
-63 GKYKNFKV
+63 GKYQNFKV
-71 SSYIRAQDLARME
+71 STYIRAQDVARMA
-84 DDKFLKATWETV
+84 DDKFLNQTWETV

-106 LETHRDAYTVPEKI
+106 LETHRDAFTVDGKTMT
-120 LLKVKKFFL
+120 KVKKFFL

-156 DEERQQV
+156 PVERQQV
-163 KEIAE
+163 REVAE
-168 YTAKHFD
+168 YTAKLFD
-175 DFILDDFFFID
+175 DFILDNFFFID
-186 LKNDDEIAAKERSG
+186 LKNDDEIAAKEKSG

-218 VVEPAKRV
+218 VLEPAKKV

-254 IYFDGLWTGTET
+254 QYFDGIWTGTET

-281 NVVRYFDNIAHGK
+281 NVVRYFDNIAPGK

-340 SPQMR
+340 TPQMR
-345 APWQDAGG
+345 AKWQDAGD

-364 FKQGNNTVTPTT
+364 YQKAGKTMTPTT

-385 RQTDELIGKLG
+385 QQTDKLMGQLG
-396 NPIGLASYKPYH
+396 NPVGLVSYKPYH

-421 IGLPMDMYPKWKEGQ
+421 IGLPMDMHPQ
-436 QQILLTQ
+436 FLNDRQQILLTE

-448 PQIVGKIKKQLKQG
+448 PQIVDKIKAQLKKG

-475 KEQLGDVCELYCGDL
+475 REKIADVCELYCGDL
-490 KAIVNDFGWAGKSER
+490 KAIVNDFGWFGKSER

-518 AWEVVSAGRPLN
+518 AWEVVSAGRPLS

-543 YSKGTLFVLTIPD
+543 YSKGMLFVLTIPD
-556 DFGNLYDYPAGVLN
+556 DFGNLYDFPAGALN
-570 VIRRSMSKD
+570 VIRRAMSKD

-608 AVTLRVVIN
+608 AVSLRVVIN
-617 AKVTALRNLLTGEQL
+617 TKVGALRNLLTGEEL
-632 KPAEQPKM
+632 KPAEKTNGQVFP
-640 PAMFGRNR
+640 FRNR
-648 FFGYAENATVF
+648 FFGYAEGATVF

-670 LGYGN
+670 LGY

>member
-1 MIPPPCTLDQHHPS
+1 MKYL
-15 QFFAKSSGKAEC
+15 
-27 SITCKTERQSRLL
+27 SRLL
-40 SLSRWLALFVCLLAF
+40 FMAMTACMLQ
-55 SPAGAKPV
+55 PAMAATK
-63 GKYKNFKV
+63 KKFQNFKV
-71 SSYIRAQDLARME
+71 STYIRAQDVARMD
-84 DDKFLKATWETV
+84 DDKFLKSTWDVV

-106 LETHRDAYTVPEKI
+106 LETHRDAFTVPEKTM
-120 LLKVKKFFL
+120 LKVKKFFQ

-156 DEERQQV
+156 ADERKIV
-163 KEIAE
+163 KEVAE
-168 YTAKHFD
+168 YTARLFD

-186 LKNDDEIAAKERSG
+186 LKNDDEIAAKGS

-218 VVEPAKRV
+218 VVNPAKAV

-231 VIIKYP
+231 VIVKYP

-254 IYFDGLWTGTET
+254 AYFDGIWTGTET

-281 NVVRYFDNIAHGK
+281 NVVRYFDNIAPNK

-332 MQLNDVKI
+332 MQLCDVKI
-340 SPQMR
+340 SPQQR
-345 APWQDAGG
+345 AKWQDATS
-353 NSFRY
+353 SFNY
-358 DEMVAP
+358 DEMVKP
-364 FKQGNNTVTPTT
+364 FVRNGKTITPTT
-376 MARFASVTL
+376 LARYADVTL
-385 RQTDELIGKLG
+385 HQTDKLVGQLG
-396 NPIGLASYKPYH
+396 NPIGLVSYKPYH

-421 IGLPMDMYPKWKEGQ
+421 IGLPMDMHPEFLTDR
-436 QQILLTQ
+436 QQILLTE

-448 PQIVGKIKKQLKQG
+448 PQIVEKIKAQLRKG

-475 KEQLGDVCELYCGDL
+475 RSEIADVCELYCGDL
-490 KAIVNDFGWAGKSER
+490 KAIVNDFGYSGKSER

-556 DFGNLYDYPAGVLN
+556 DYGNLYDFPAGALN
-570 VIRRSMSKD
+570 IIRRAMSKD
-579 VGAYIEGPSKVALF
+579 IGVYIEGPSKVSLF

-599 LVVENFNDE
+599 MVVENFNDE
-608 AVTLRVVIN
+608 AVSIRVVVC
-617 AKVTALRNLLTGEQL
+617 AKVGSIRNLLTGTKL
-632 KPAEQPKM
+632 TPADI
-640 PAMFGRNR
+640 PAMPPMWGRNR
-648 FFGYAENATVF
+648 FFGYPDGSTVF
-659 DLKLAAHSYVG
+659 DINIPAHSYVG
-670 LGYGN
+670 LGY